1 MGQPKVVVF
10 GGVNGAGKTTV
21 ANEILR
27 GVLDVPVFTNSDAI
41 ARGLNALNVESVA
54 FKASRVMLEW
64 MNELVEEKQDFAF
77 ETTLAARSY
86 ANWLKRLKSV
96 GYRVYLYYYWLPSA
110 DVAVERVKLRVER
123 GGHHIPES
131 DIRRRYGRSV
141 WNFIHLYKPLAD
153 YWEVWD
159 NTDSPRRLIG
169 VGDGTDVAY
178 ESEQTWNTF
187 LRTANDSTVASDA

>member
-1 MGQPKVVVF
+1 MKQPKVVVF

-27 GVLDVPVFTNSDAI
+27 VVLNVPVFTNSDAI
-41 ARGLNALNVESVA
+41 ARGLNALDVEKVA

-64 MNELVEEKQDFAF
+64 MNELVEERQDFAF

-86 ANWLKRLKSV
+86 ANWLRRLKSV

-123 GGHHIPES
+123 GGHHIPET

-141 WNFIHLYKPLAD
+141 WNFVNLYQNLAD

-159 NTDSPRRLIG
+159 NTHSPRRLIG
-169 VGDGTDVAY
+169 VSDGTDVAY
-178 ESEQTWNTF
+178 DSEQAWNTF
-187 LRTANDSTVASDA
+187 LRTAHDGSTTNDA